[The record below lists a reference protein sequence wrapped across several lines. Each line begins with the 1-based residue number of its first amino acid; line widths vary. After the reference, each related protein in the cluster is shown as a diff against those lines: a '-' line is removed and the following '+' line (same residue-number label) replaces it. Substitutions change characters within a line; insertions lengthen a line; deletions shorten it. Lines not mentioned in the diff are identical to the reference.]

1 MCHELQPLARHHA
14 AALAE
19 GGNDASL
26 TTGQALIAG
35 LAAACSWGVPQ

>member
-1 MCHELQPLARHHA
+1 MCYELQPLARHHA

-19 GGNDASL
+19 GGNDTSV

-35 LAAACSWGVPQ
+35 LAAGCSWAVPQ